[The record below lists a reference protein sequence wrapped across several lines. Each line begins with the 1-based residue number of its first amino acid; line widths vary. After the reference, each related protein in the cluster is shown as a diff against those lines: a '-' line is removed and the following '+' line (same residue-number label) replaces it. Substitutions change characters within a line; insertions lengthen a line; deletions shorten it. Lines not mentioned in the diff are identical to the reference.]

1 MYSFSFPL
9 EQSHTVYIVNIHY
22 TGTFDLQSMNI
33 STQPNGEVEII
44 CNFLEGSNAK
54 GCHLKVTKLN
64 GNTTRYDVI
73 REGQHALK
81 IIGPYEVGNYIISG
95 YDWESDGNFDSTQ
108 VAVSGYFKIDCEFRS
123 SENKEVIISLDIS
136 FRW

>member
-1 MYSFSFPL
+1 MLILISY
-9 EQSHTVYIVNIHY
+9 TVHY

-33 STQPNGEVEII
+33 STQPNSEVDII

-54 GCHLKVTKLN
+54 GCHLKVNKLS
-64 GNTTRYDVI
+64 GNTTRYDVF

-81 IIGPYEVGNYIISG
+81 IIGPYEVGNYTISG